1 MVGFMPRKKPLKPV
15 NILMAAH
22 MNEQVEAA
30 SKNFLSVL
38 STYGTEGVICVFL
51 PDGTQAVY
59 VCSKEETLD
68 SHKKILRKCSA
79 LTRLGNKL
87 DVDNFD
93 EPN

>member
-1 MVGFMPRKKPLKPV
+1 MVESMPRKKPNKPV

-30 SKNFLSVL
+30 SDKFLSVL

-59 VCSKEETLD
+59 VCTGEDTLD
-68 SHKKILRKCSA
+68 SHKKILKRCASLVA
-79 LTRLGNKL
+79 VGNLNIDKP
-87 DVDNFD
+87 
-93 EPN
+93 E